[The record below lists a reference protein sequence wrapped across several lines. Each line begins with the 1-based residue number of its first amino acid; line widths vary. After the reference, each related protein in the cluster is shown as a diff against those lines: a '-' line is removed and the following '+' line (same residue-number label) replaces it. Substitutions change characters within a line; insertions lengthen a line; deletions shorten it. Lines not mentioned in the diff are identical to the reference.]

1 MLRYAE
7 LVFRIHCFYD
17 QAVPPS
23 YRIYVDDDL
32 ITERTFTWNPTT
44 DYVEE
49 HVAVEARLGSHTLRV
64 ENITPKLGTF
74 VVENLQVDG
83 LPSDSVSVFNIT

>member
-1 MLRYAE
+1 MVRYAE

-17 QAVPPS
+17 QAAPPS

-32 ITERTFTWNPTT
+32 ITERTFAWNPAT
-44 DYVEE
+44 DYVQE